1 MIHTLDT
8 DTLCLK
14 PSLHPYYS
22 KHSLLTTVVVFQSGI
37 KYNVIVFCNSENC
50 AFHLK
55 DIYVRMQPI
64 VIKCNVHS
72 LLDLKMKDIKMRCT

>member
-1 MIHTLDT
+1 M
-8 DTLCLK
+8 
-14 PSLHPYYS
+14 
-22 KHSLLTTVVVFQSGI
+22 TVVVFQPGI
-37 KYNVIVFCNSENC
+37 KYNVIVFCNSKNC

-72 LLDLKMKDIKMRCT
+72 LLDLKMEDIKMRDAPDLMKPKN